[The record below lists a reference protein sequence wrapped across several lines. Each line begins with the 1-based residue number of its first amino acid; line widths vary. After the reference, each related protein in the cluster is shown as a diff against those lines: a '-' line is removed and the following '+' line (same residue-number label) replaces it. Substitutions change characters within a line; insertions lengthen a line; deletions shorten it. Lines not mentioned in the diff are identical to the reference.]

1 MVESLCAFDGIMIT
15 IVTISSLTI
24 SAGIVIVLTIAPI
37 GISDRTGF
45 QHKNNEKSRPWAAFL
60 LPVVLSWS
68 PFRHPYHPVRVTT
81 SHHQPGIMPIRR
93 AAFSCG
99 VQTIPAS
106 GVMPNPVSRRVA
118 MTMRSAIRVA
128 VFPCVECAHMTSVG

>member
-15 IVTISSLTI
+15 MVTISKLTI

-37 GISDRTGF
+37 GIADRTYF
-45 QHKNNEKSRPWAAFL
+45 QHKNNEISRPMAAFL

-68 PFRHPYHPVRVTT
+68 PFRHPDHPVRVTT
-81 SHHQPGIMPIRR
+81 CNHQPGIMPIRR

-99 VQTIPAS
+99 VQAIPAS
-106 GVMPNPVSRRVA
+106 GIFSDPVSRRMV
-118 MTMRSAIRVA
+118 MTMRSTVRIT
-128 VFPCVECAHMTSVG
+128 VFSCVECTHASSVG